1 MAGQSLNAILR
12 HLRQLTWTGETSP
25 DADLLHRFAVAGDEI
40 TFEML
45 VWRHVPLVKGVR
57 FCNIG
62 LRGEKG

>member
-1 MAGQSLNAILR
+1 
-12 HLRQLTWTGETSP
+12 LTWTGETSP